1 MKSKCLILT
10 ILLTSTIWFYGCGSR
25 KVHIE
30 EYKSG
35 AVVEKVSETK
45 SESKT
50 TNETEKLT
58 NIVNQ
63 SETKD
68 LNIKIDEVVIEDKYG
83 NTTTLKGVEITDK
96 KTSDNTNINESEKTS
111 ETTQNKA
118 ETQSNEVSKTEQSE
132 KVRDTDRK
140 QFNFTLLIVQ
150 IFVALVVL
158 AGAYWLYKRV
168 KKAIL

>member
-1 MKSKCLILT
+1 MKKLIC
-10 ILLTSTIWFYGCGSR
+10 ILVSVFLIGCGSR

-35 AVVEKVSETK
+35 AIVQKVSETK

-50 TNETEKLT
+50 EKQTDKLT

-68 LNIKIDEVVIEDKYG
+68 LNIKIDEVVIKDKDG
-83 NTTTLKGVEITDK
+83 NTATLKNVEITDK
-96 KTSDNTNINESEKTS
+96 KTSDNTNINESEKTT

-118 ETQSNEVSKTEQSE
+118 ETQSNEASKTEQSE

-150 IFVALVVL
+150 IFVALAVL
-158 AGAYWLYKRV
+158 AGAYWLYKKINPFNR
-168 KKAIL
+168 L

>member
-1 MKSKCLILT
+1 MKKLIC
-10 ILLTSTIWFYGCGSR
+10 ILVSVFLIGCGSR

-35 AVVEKVSETK
+35 AVVEKLSETK

-50 TNETEKLT
+50 EKQAEKLT

-68 LNIKIDEVVIEDKYG
+68 LNIKIDEVVIEDNKG
-83 NTTTLKGVEITDK
+83 NTTTLKNVEITDK
-96 KTSDNTNINESEKTS
+96 KTSGNTNIDKSEKTA

-158 AGAYWLYKRV
+158 AGVYWLYKKVNPFNR
-168 KKAIL
+168 L

>member
-1 MKSKCLILT
+1 MRNKCLILVVFFM
-10 ILLTSTIWFYGCGSR
+10 LTSCGSR

-30 EYKSG
+30 EYMSG
-35 AVVEKVSETK
+35 AVIEKVSETK

-50 TNETEKLT
+50 EKQTDKLT

-68 LNIKIDEVVIEDKYG
+68 LNIKIDEVVIKDKDG
-83 NTTTLKGVEITDK
+83 NTTTLKNVEITDK
-96 KTSDNTNINESEKTS
+96 KTSDNTNINESEKAA

-118 ETQSNEVSKTEQSE
+118 ETQSNEVLKTEQSE

-140 QFNFTLLIVQ
+140 QFNLTFLIVQ
-150 IFVALVVL
+150 IGVALAVL
-158 AGAYWLYKRV
+158 AGAYWLYKRL

>member
-1 MKSKCLILT
+1 M
-10 ILLTSTIWFYGCGSR
+10 STIWCSCGSR

-35 AVVEKVSETK
+35 AIVEKI

-50 TNETEKLT
+50 ESNTENKTEKLT

-63 SETKD
+63 YESNDFE
-68 LNIKIDEVVIEDKYG
+68 IIADEIIIEDNQG
-83 NTTTLKGVEITDK
+83 NKKTFKNAVVSSK
-96 KTSDNTNINESEKTS
+96 KTSGNTNINESEKTA

-158 AGAYWLYKRV
+158 AGAYWLYKKL
-168 KKAIL
+168 KKRSF

>member
-1 MKSKCLILT
+1 MRNTYLILVVFFM
-10 ILLTSTIWFYGCGSR
+10 LTSCGSR

-35 AVVEKVSETK
+35 AVIEKLSETK
-45 SESKT
+45 TETKT
-50 TNETEKLT
+50 TTENEKLT

-68 LNIKIDEVVIEDKYG
+68 LNIKIDEVVIKDKDG
-83 NTTTLKGVEITDK
+83 STTILKGVEISDK
-96 KTSDNTNINESEKTS
+96 KTSGNTNINESEKTA

-150 IFVALVVL
+150 ICIVLAVL
-158 AGAYWLYKRV
+158 AGAYWLYKRL